1 MAPVTS
7 PDVVRL
13 GRYGRFVRRQWPVL
27 LVTMALGG
35 ALGMARFAVG
45 QHTYTSSVTVL
56 VPAVAMETGL
66 PPPGEGPYALVQQK
80 PPLDTMDTE
89 AQLVRSGDVL
99 ASLRT
104 VPGFHVSDDAL
115 AERVTVTAPP
125 NSRILTIHVR
135 AESPGHAR
143 AGARAVGR
151 AFVKLRTHLI
161 SDYQTRNR
169 QAINRRIAILDAELK
184 TLPAGQ
190 ARVQARTRGQALQRQ
205 IMDATKQ
212 LSYLD
217 QFAQVLRS
225 PERPVRR
232 DARGADVDGTTGVGL
247 GLLGGLLVGLYRDRR
262 PRRLRYAR
270 DVRRR
275 ISLPVLA
282 EVRRE
287 GIADAGRRLRNL
299 AFAEDA
305 RTVLVS
311 GLPGETADPVAVS
324 LASAFAHGGAPTTLL
339 RVGVS
344 VAREAS
350 ARARSR
356 ENPPRGRRSEQ
367 NEHVSVAREA
377 SAGTGEARTRLAGG
391 EANLA
396 DAEEQGAAFRVEA
409 TSGAAGDRDL
419 VDAVER
425 AHQGSGVVVISGPPL
440 TRAEAGTLAALAD
453 LTMVTVGLRR
463 VTDRPLTEA
472 LAHLDKAGAPPCG
485 IVIT

>member
-1 MAPVTS
+1 MAAVTW
-7 PDVVRL
+7 DAVAL

-27 LVTMALGG
+27 LAAMLLGG
-35 ALGMARFAVG
+35 AIGATRFWVG
-45 QHTYTSSVTVL
+45 QHTYTSSVTVF

-66 PPPGEGPYALVQQK
+66 PPLSAGPFALVEQK
-80 PPLDTMDTE
+80 PSLDTMDTE
-89 AQLVRSGDVL
+89 AQLVRSGEVL

-104 VPGFHVSDDAL
+104 VPGFNVSADAL
-115 AERVTVTAPP
+115 IERVTVTAPP
-125 NSRILTIHVR
+125 NSRIVTIHVR
-135 AESPGHAR
+135 AKHPGQAR
-143 AGARAVGR
+143 AGARAVAR
-151 AFVKLRTHLI
+151 AFVKVRTRLI
-161 SDYQTRNR
+161 GDYQVRNR
-169 QAINRRIAILDAELK
+169 QAINRRIAILNAELK
-184 TLPAGQ
+184 SLPGDR
-190 ARVQARTRGQALQRQ
+190 ARLNALTRGEALRRQ
-205 IMDATKQ
+205 MLDATKQ

-225 PERPVRR
+225 PERPLRR
-232 DARGADVDGTTGVGL
+232 DARGADVDGTTGVGV

-287 GIADAGRRLRNL
+287 GVADAGRRLRNL

-339 RVGVS
+339 RVG
-344 VAREAS
+344 AS
-350 ARARSR
+350 
-356 ENPPRGRRSEQ
+356 
-367 NEHVSVAREA
+367 
-377 SAGTGEARTRLAGG
+377 GEDPGG
-391 EANLA
+391 EFWV
-396 DAEEQGAAFRVEA
+396 EE
-409 TSGAAGDRDL
+409 TSGDAGDREL
-419 VDAVER
+419 VAAMER
-425 AHQGSGVVVISGPPL
+425 AHQGSGVVVISGPEL
-440 TRAEAGTLAALAD
+440 TRAEAVTLATRAD
-453 LTMVTVGLRR
+453 LTMVTVGLKQ

-472 LAHLDKAGAPPCG
+472 LAHFGKAGAPPCG